1 MGAGIDMD
9 DSQQLDIDDFQH
21 LMSEL
26 LRAKLR
32 ASFKC
37 IQADAKP
44 CTSRESLFLGLINRG
59 MYSELR
65 EHQFKRHLTD
75 KQVIETIRKL
85 NPWNK
90 SEFLIESSPVSDPSF
105 NCTNSTMLEDR
116 DEITFPELKKLVKDE
131 SSEGASCRTCAENRH
146 EFQREGKMR
155 FYVDEFHPVDC
166 ALHPLIRK
174 RLGIRVEIRLLD
186 VVGMKLQIEEIAMGK
201 DAQREFNSSDFPID
215 ASEYIHAKQSVI
227 LEIDGIS
234 EARTDDVRQI
244 WRSRGY
250 REVLEGRFDPNQ
262 ERVNKLTP
270 DSVSQALTEVKSRIE
285 TAWNPSA
292 FSSPPL
298 FLSRGAPPVL
308 ERGRWPV
315 QYMRMNRK
323 FSSFI
328 SLGLSMSSQ
337 PRLEEPILVND
348 GLTDGQID
356 FGLDNIELWR

>member
-90 SEFLIESSPVSDPSF
+90 SEFLIESSPVSDSSF
-105 NCTNSTMLEDR
+105 GCVNSTMLENR
-116 DEITFPELKKLVKDE
+116 DDITFPELKKLVKDE
-131 SSEGASCRTCAENRH
+131 YSNEASCRTCVGNRNV
-146 EFQREGKMR
+146 FDSEGMMR
-155 FYVDEFHPVDC
+155 FFADEFHPVDC
-166 ALHPLIRK
+166 ALYPQIGG
-174 RLGIRVEIRLLD
+174 LGIRVEIRLLD
-186 VVGMKLQIEEIAMGK
+186 VVGMKLIIEEVALGK
-201 DAQREFNSSDFPID
+201 AVQREFNSDFPID
-215 ASEYIHAKQSVI
+215 TIEFGHAKQSVI
-227 LEIDGIS
+227 LEIDDIS
-234 EARTDDVRQI
+234 EARTDDVRHI

-250 REVLEGRFDPNQ
+250 REVLEGLFDPNQ
-262 ERVNKLTP
+262 ERGSKLSP
-270 DSVSQALTEVKSRIE
+270 GSVSQALTEVKSRIE